1 MNQQNAFYVNGMGS
15 SQVRFEL
22 IHLDPIAIGT
32 TTNPVSQS
40 LCGIAIGKKAGL
52 YNQGECAIAIGESA
66 GKTNQGMMSIALGS
80 GAGSNEQSDL
90 SIAIGVE
97 AGLYNQGENAIAIGT
112 EAGRTGQHAQSI
124 VLNATGTALN
134 TLGTERTY
142 IAPIRNATVGDKV
155 LTYNSSTHEVLQS
168 NTIDGDLIV
177 QGILQSEFDFFSY
190 QFTPLNVADT
200 TTISGLSNP
209 TSDEVWFGGVLAP
222 NGKIYCIPRDAT
234 NVLIIDPSS
243 PVVSLSGTISSAS
256 YVDGTKILTCTGTN
270 FLSEVSVGDNII
282 ITNTVSAQ
290 PYVGY
295 VQAVNSST
303 SITLIYAL
311 GVNLNA
317 GQITGLQKTRRA
329 DITTITGLSSDADKW
344 YGGILAP
351 NGKIYCIPHS
361 ASSVLV
367 IDPKTNTTSS
377 IPGAGTNT
385 FKWVGGVLAQNG
397 KIYGIPASSTSVL
410 IIDPSS
416 HTIDTSTISGLPV
429 GLGKWNGGVLGLN
442 GKIYG
447 IPRNATTVLYID
459 PITNT
464 ASTSVVTG
472 TFTVPATDKWFG
484 GALGSNGKIYGF
496 PRDSQKVLYIDPLT
510 NIADETTV
518 LGTFLGTGKWRGGVL
533 APNGLIYGI
542 PRDSDRVLIID
553 PVTNQANNTTIT
565 GLPVTSIKWAGAVLA
580 PNGNIFG
587 VPATIENVLIIN
599 TGTPSLPLWM
609 LTPYFNKF

>member
-200 TTISGLSNP
+200 TTISGLTNSAP
-209 TSDEVWFGGVLAP
+209 SQKWFGGVLAP

-256 YVDGTKILTCTGTN
+256 YVDSTRILTCTGAN
-270 FLSEVSVGDNII
+270 FLNEVSVGDNFI

-290 PYVGY
+290 PFMGY
-295 VQAVNSST
+295 VQSVNSAT
-303 SITLIYAL
+303 SVTLIYAL

-317 GQITGLQKTRRA
+317 GQITGIEKTHKA

-367 IDPKTNTTSS
+367 IDPKTNTTSL
-377 IPGAGTNT
+377 IPGVGTDA

-416 HTIDTSTISGLPV
+416 NTIDTSTISGLPV
-429 GLGKWNGGVLGLN
+429 GLGKWHGGILGLN

-447 IPRNATTVLYID
+447 IPNNATTVLYID
-459 PITNT
+459 PITDT

-472 TFTVPATDKWFG
+472 TFTATLGGWFG
-484 GALGSNGKIYGF
+484 GVLGPNGKIYGI
-496 PRDSQKVLYIDPLT
+496 PRAAQKVLYIDPLT
-510 NIADETTV
+510 NTVDDTTV
-518 LGTFLGTGKWRGGVL
+518 SGIFTDPGKWRGGVL
-533 APNGLIYGI
+533 APNGLIYGM
-542 PRDSDRVLIID
+542 PRNSDNVLIIN
-553 PVTNQANNTTIT
+553 PITNQASNTTIT
-565 GLPVTSIKWAGAVLA
+565 GLSVAERKWAGAVLA
-580 PNGNIFG
+580 PDGNIFG
-587 VPATIENVLIIN
+587 VPSTIEHVLIIN